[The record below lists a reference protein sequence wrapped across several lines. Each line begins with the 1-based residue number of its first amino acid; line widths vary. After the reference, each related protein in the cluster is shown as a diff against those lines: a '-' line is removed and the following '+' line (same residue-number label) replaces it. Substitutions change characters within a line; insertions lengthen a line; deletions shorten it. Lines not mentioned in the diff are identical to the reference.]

1 MKNSNYPLWLS
12 IVSIVFIVWNFLGV
26 FNFFGQLTI
35 SEQELL
41 QLPIDHQN
49 LINNR
54 PLWALIGFGVAV
66 VAGAFW
72 SLALFVKKKIAIFFV
87 QLSFLAVMVDY
98 VYSSFIF
105 EAQKPIANFELIL
118 ATLIISSAILLV
130 LLSRYATKK
139 GWLN

>member
-66 VAGAFW
+66 VAGAFG
-72 SLALFVKKKIAIFFV
+72 SLALFVKKKIANFFV
-87 QLSFLAVMVDY
+87 QLSLLAVMVDY

-105 EAQKPIANFELIL
+105 EAQKPIANFALIL